1 MSEAEIRIAVTS
13 FFTDR
18 GKPTAKDDVDIFETE
33 YIDSMELLELIMH
46 LEEELKVSIDQD
58 LMSVDNFRSVG
69 RIIQT
74 VSQSTG

>member
-13 FFTDR
+13 FFADR
-18 GKPTAKDDVDIFETE
+18 GKPATEDDVDIFETE

-46 LEEELKVSIDQD
+46 LEEVLKIGIDQD

-69 RIIQT
+69 QIIRT
-74 VSQSTG
+74 VGKSTD

>member
-1 MSEAEIRIAVTS
+1 MSEVEIRIAVTS
-13 FFTDR
+13 FFADR
-18 GKPTAKDDVDIFETE
+18 GKPAAEDDVDIFETE

-74 VSQSTG
+74 VSQSAG